1 MHSSTLAGT
10 KGDLSPKIARRIV
23 ISLVFPTML
32 MPFVNALSRVA
43 LPVIRDHFQI
53 QPDMVA
59 WVATAFTLPF
69 TILTPVYGRLSDGLG
84 KRGLILVGCFLF
96 VLGTAI
102 TVSAPNLAWLMVG
115 RAIQGLGTGGMMPMA
130 MALISEIFDPANRGR
145 VLGIWSITGPMTATV
160 GPLVS
165 GLMIETWG
173 WRAAMAPPLFLGL
186 LAFVIVYQTVPCAIP
201 PGLSAARPGFF
212 AYV

>member
-1 MHSSTLAGT
+1 MQSSTVAGT
-10 KGDLSPKIARRIV
+10 KVALSPKLARRIV

-53 QPDMVA
+53 QPDLAA

-102 TVSAPNLAWLMVG
+102 TVFAPGLAWLMAG

-130 MALISEIFDPANRGR
+130 MAVITEIVDPDKRGQ
-145 VLGIWSITGPMTATV
+145 VLGSWGITGPTTATFA
-160 GPLVS
+160 PLVS
-165 GLMIETWG
+165 GLMIESVFSIAT
-173 WRAAMAPPLFLGL
+173 LC
-186 LAFVIVYQTVPCAIP
+186 IPCNQM
-201 PGLSAARPGFF
+201 F
-212 AYV
+212 